1 MAKPTAKALNW
12 SAVLAVLGLLACGA
26 GAAAWWTSMQQF
38 DRQIEQKRSALKR
51 LHLTGRIPPN
61 QEVTEYLAARGT
73 ALEQHYANAVTFIAD
88 TPQAT
93 EAQANPQLYFQERLH
108 DVQRTLERLATA
120 RSMEVPDQL
129 GFPKDLPPA
138 DVVPRLLLQLQ
149 LIEGASELIMAQGVT
164 QLVSVKV
171 EDPQT
176 VAPPA
181 ESDQA
186 PFLARLPVRIRLTGS
201 LESLIKVLNVLNTGT
216 PLMDV
221 HSVRMAALPESGDL
235 DAEILIA
242 RYMVTKPELDEPP
255 AAKPEKSTTA
265 RKKKPS

>member
-1 MAKPTAKALNW
+1 MTKTNPKAPSL
-12 SAVLAVLGLLACGA
+12 SAVAAVLALLGF
-26 GAAAWWTSMQQF
+26 GAATAMWWTSMQQYN
-38 DRQIEQKRSALKR
+38 RQIEQKRSALKR

-61 QEVTEYLAARGT
+61 KEVTEYLTERGA
-73 ALEQHYANAVTFIAD
+73 ALEQQYAASIKFIAD

-181 ESDQA
+181 GSDQA
-186 PFLARLPVRIRLTGS
+186 PFLTRLPVRIRLTGS
-201 LESLIKVLNVLNTGT
+201 LESLIKVLNVLNTGA

-221 HSVRMAALPESGDL
+221 HSVRMAALPDSADL

-255 AAKPEKSTTA
+255 AAKPEKSTGA